1 MCQLTEVSEVMELL
15 RSVEANG
22 LGLLIFWALLVAL
35 LMVCK
40 SSMAA
45 CSVISTRIMLR
56 DSEMVVL
63 NTYRMVIRD
72 GLAGLVMATMVL

>member
-1 MCQLTEVSEVMELL
+1 MCRLMEVSEVMVLL

-22 LGLLIFWALLVAL
+22 LGLLIFWALLVVL

-40 SSMAA
+40 SSMAG
-45 CSVISTRIMLR
+45 CSATSTRIMPR
-56 DSEMVVL
+56 DSGMVVL
-63 NTYRMVIRD
+63 NTCKMVIRD